1 MIREEQVMAGL
12 DALVRQ
18 LNRLCD
24 EQPFHTGWYLKDA
37 RTGAEA
43 DRSGDLIG
51 PSASTRKI
59 AVLMA
64 ALAEVNAGRLSLDQ
78 PVEIQARYQH
88 NNSGVFQH
96 LTAGTVLPFRDAL
109 AMMIIV
115 SDNTCT
121 GMIVD
126 MLGLDTINA
135 FSHTAGMTGTTH
147 RENIPSGSLAWDH
160 PVEVTNATTPN
171 DIGRLLD
178 QILRGSRDEE
188 VAGRLGCTSDLCR
201 YAIEIMTWQQITNRL
216 PLLMPPPPTA
226 TIAHKTGR
234 GVRNHSDAGIIF
246 RGDEPLYILTAYTDQ
261 VQVELSDGR
270 AGRGAAHLL
279 IAQLCR
285 ACWDHFNA

>member
-1 MIREEQVMAGL
+1 MQ
-12 DALVRQ
+12 DLVQR
-18 LNRLCD
+18 LNGICD
-24 EQPFHTGWYLKDA
+24 EQPFHTGWYLKDV

-43 DRSGDLIG
+43 DRAGDLIG

-78 PVEIQARYQH
+78 QVEIQERYQH

-96 LTAGTVLPFRDAL
+96 LTAGTVLPLRDAL

-135 FSHTAGMTGTTH
+135 YSQAAGMVGTTH

-160 PVEVTNATTPN
+160 PVDATNTTTPN
-171 DIGRLLD
+171 DVGRLLD
-178 QILRGSRDEE
+178 QILRGSREEE
-188 VAGRLGCTSDLCR
+188 VAIRLGVTAELCR

-216 PLLMPPPPTA
+216 PLLMPPPPA
-226 TIAHKTGR
+226 AVIAHKTGR

-246 RGDEPLYILTAYTDQ
+246 RGSEPLYILTAYTDQ
-261 VQVELSDGR
+261 VPVELPDGR

-285 ACWDHFNA
+285 ACWDYFND

>member
-1 MIREEQVMAGL
+1 ME
-12 DALVRQ
+12 ALVRR
-18 LNRLCD
+18 LNGLCD

-43 DRSGDLIG
+43 DRSGDLVG

-59 AVLMA
+59 AVLMT

-78 PVEIQARYQH
+78 PVEIQERYQH

-96 LTAGTVLPFRDAL
+96 LTAGTVLPLRDAL

-126 MLGLDTINA
+126 MLGLDAIND
-135 FSHTAGMTGTTH
+135 FSRAAGMIGTTH
-147 RENIPSGSLAWDH
+147 RDNIPPGSLAWDH
-160 PVEVTNATTPN
+160 PVDATNTTTPN
-171 DIGRLLD
+171 DVGRLLD

-188 VAGRLGCTSDLCR
+188 VAGRLGCTAELCR
-201 YAIEIMTWQQITNRL
+201 LAIEIMTWQQITNRL

-234 GVRNHSDAGIIF
+234 GVRNFSDAGIIF
-246 RGDEPLYILTAYTDQ
+246 RRDEPLYILTVYTDR
-261 VQVELSDGR
+261 VPVELPEGG
-270 AGRGAAHLL
+270 AGRGAAYLL
-279 IAQLCR
+279 TAQLCR
-285 ACWDHFNA
+285 ECWDHFTT

>member
-1 MIREEQVMAGL
+1 MA
-12 DALVRQ
+12 DVDTLVHQ
-18 LNRLCD
+18 LNALCD

-37 RTGAEA
+37 RTGTEA

-64 ALAEVNAGRLSLDQ
+64 ALRAVNAGRLSLDQ
-78 PVEIQARYQH
+78 PVEIQERYQH

-96 LTAGTVLPFRDAL
+96 LTAGTMLPLRDAL

-126 MLGLDTINA
+126 MLGLDTVND
-135 FSHTAGMTGTTH
+135 FSQSADMTSTTH
-147 RENIPSGSLAWDH
+147 RENIPSGSLSWDH
-160 PVEVTNATTPN
+160 PVEATNATTPN
-171 DIGRLLD
+171 DVGRLLD
-178 QILRGSRDEE
+178 QILRGSQDEE
-188 VAGRLGCTSDLCR
+188 VARRLGCSAELCR
-201 YAIEIMTWQQITNRL
+201 YAIQIMTWQQITNRL

-226 TIAHKTGR
+226 IVAHKTGR
-234 GVRNHSDAGIIF
+234 GVRNFSDAGIIF
-246 RGDEPLYILTAYTDQ
+246 RGDEPLYILTVYTDR
-261 VQVELSDGR
+261 VPVELPDGR